1 VGESVI
7 AIVGSNEEKSEG
19 SLDGV
24 NDVAKL
30 GCSVGE
36 VEDCIDGRDE
46 EGVG

>member
-1 VGESVI
+1 MGESVI
-7 AIVGSNEEKSEG
+7 AIVGSNEGISEG

-30 GCSVGE
+30 GSSVGD
-36 VEDCIDGRDE
+36 VEDCIDGRAE